1 MLLLGLCVFMGGLVS
16 SCGDDDELE
25 NGPKNAPEDVVNNT
39 DTTNTTDLDTTVVNT
54 DTTNTTDLDTTVVNT
69 DTTTANDGVK
79 YALESALVGNWLA
92 SSYIYRD
99 SYLSVKFLADH
110 TGSVYFSCYHSNYFS
125 HQQAD
130 LNGSYYK
137 DETVHSNFTFTWA
150 VDAEDELVI
159 YPKTC
164 VREVSG
170 SYIGNTP
177 LDTTYAHG
185 EAWKFRVELPSDTL
199 YLDMNDEAY
208 SRLNDALGKNS
219 MFGEFAR
226 NE

>member
-1 MLLLGLCVFMGGLVS
+1 MKRTMLLLGLCVFMGGLVS

-54 DTTNTTDLDTTVVNT
+54 DTT
-69 DTTTANDGVK
+69 TANDGVK

-99 SYLSVKFLADH
+99 SYLSIKFLADH
-110 TGSVYFSCYHSNYFS
+110 TGSVYFSCYHSNYLS

-137 DETVHSNFTFTWA
+137 DETVYSNFTFTWA

-185 EAWKFRVELPSDTL
+185 EAWKFRVELPSETL

-208 SRLNDALGKNS
+208 SKLNDALGKNS